1 MDNNSTNNKDNINSG
16 SYSENDIDDV
26 LKIMHKKQQMK
37 EQPHTDSTVIDMDV
51 VKKQSP
57 EQLPLTEVSPDATRI
72 NMEPVKPAPKK
83 PALQE
88 NVPVSS
94 GNGGVNVP
102 KRPSSPAKSTAGIS
116 LDDFNTEVTAVNKGK
131 KGNKFSGSGKT
142 GFLKIGAYIACVVLV
157 SVLLA
162 NFIINV
168 GNDIFAFNKNGKG
181 TLIEEEN
188 VTVFIPEDADTAEI
202 AKILHE
208 AGVIKYPTIFK
219 MYASF
224 RISKRA
230 YLTGDY
236 LSGNQTVNLMMN
248 YDTLINALADYP
260 RSSSGTVRITIP
272 EGLTVKEILEIFE
285 KNGVG
290 KAKDYLE
297 ALQNFEYDYEFAKL
311 LTKDALSEH
320 RFNTDTSY
328 RLEGYLFPDT
338 YDFYLN
344 ENPVSAINKLL
355 VNFNKK
361 FESDFYERCK
371 ELNMTVDEVI
381 TLASL
386 IEKEGNNPS
395 DYYYISSVFHNRLKN
410 SASFPFLNSDATL
423 QYALEKRVGAYEVD
437 TSYEHP
443 YNTYINKGLPPGPI
457 CNPGIEAIYAALYPE
472 KTGYYYFYT
481 KKNGTTVYST
491 TYEQHQN
498 YVNADR

>member
-1 MDNNSTNNKDNINSG
+1 MDNNSKKNENINSG
-16 SYSENDIDDV
+16 SYSGSDIDDV
-26 LKIMHKKQQMK
+26 LKIMHKKQQPK
-37 EQPHTDSTVIDMDV
+37 EQPQADSTVIDMDA
-51 VKKQSP
+51 VKKH
-57 EQLPLTEVSPDATRI
+57 EQLPLTENGSGVSADATRI
-72 NMEPVKPAPKK
+72 NMEPVKPAPVKK
-83 PALQE
+83 APISESKQQAE
-88 NVPVSS
+88 NRTPVRQPVS
-94 GNGGVNVP
+94 P
-102 KRPSSPAKSTAGIS
+102 EKSTTGVS
-116 LDDFNTEVTAVNKGK
+116 LDDFNTEPSDKKSKTNNK
-131 KGNKFSGSGKT
+131 NTSGTSKS
-142 GFLKIGAYIACVVLV
+142 GFLKLAVYVACVVLV
-157 SVLLA
+157 SVIIS
-162 NFIINV
+162 NFVINV
-168 GNDIFAFNKNGKG
+168 GNDVFAFNKNGKG
-181 TLIEEEN
+181 VLVEDEN
-188 VTVFIPEDADTAEI
+188 VTVFIPEDADTADI
-202 AKILHE
+202 AKILHK
-208 AGVIKYPTIFK
+208 AKVIKYPTIFK
-219 MYASF
+219 MFASF

-230 YLTGDY
+230 YLTGEY
-236 LSGNQTVNLMMN
+236 LSGNQTVNHMMN
-248 YDTLINALADYP
+248 YDTLINTLSDYP

-272 EGLTVKEILEIFE
+272 EGLTVKEILELFE

-290 KAKDYLE
+290 KTEDYLE

-311 LTKDALSEH
+311 LSKDALSEH
-320 RFNTDTSY
+320 RFNTDISY

-361 FESDFYERCK
+361 FEADFYERCK

-410 SASFPFLNSDATL
+410 SASFPYLNSDATL
-423 QYALEKRVGAYEVD
+423 QYALEQRAGLYDID
-437 TSYEHP
+437 TSLDHP
-443 YNTYINKGLPPGPI
+443 YNTYVYKGLPPGPI

-472 KTGYYYFYT
+472 KTSYYYFYT

>member
-26 LKIMHKKQQMK
+26 LKIMHKKKQIK
-37 EQPHTDSTVIDMDV
+37 EPAQSDSTVIDMDA

-57 EQLPLTEVSPDATRI
+57 EQLPLTEISPDATRI
-72 NMEPVKPAPKK
+72 NMDPVKPVIKK
-83 PALQE
+83 PVTQREPL
-88 NVPVSS
+88 VSS
-94 GNGGVNVP
+94 GSATP
-102 KRPSSPAKSTAGIS
+102 PQKPSIQARSTAGVS
-116 LDDFNTEVTAVNKGK
+116 LDDFNAETTVNKAK
-131 KGNKFSGSGKT
+131 NNNKFFVSGKL
-142 GFLKIGAYIACVVLV
+142 GFFKLGAYIACIVII

-168 GNDIFAFNKNGKG
+168 GNDVFAFNKNGKG
-181 TLIEEEN
+181 TLLEEEN
-188 VTVFIPEDADTAEI
+188 VTVFIPEDASTAEI
-202 AKILHE
+202 AKILHK
-208 AGVIKYPTIFK
+208 AGIIKYPTVFK

-224 RISKRA
+224 RISKRS

-236 LSGNQTVNLMMN
+236 LSGNQTVNQMMN
-248 YDTLINALADYP
+248 YDTLINVLADYP

-290 KAKDYLE
+290 KAKDYTE
-297 ALQNFEYDYEFAKL
+297 ALQNFEYNYEFAKL
-311 LTKDALSEH
+311 LTKDSISEY
-320 RFNTDTSY
+320 RFDTDMSY

-361 FESDFYERCK
+361 FEEDFYERCK
-371 ELNMTVDEVI
+371 ELNMTVDQVI

-386 IEKEGNNPS
+386 IEKEGNNSS

-410 SASFPFLNSDATL
+410 SAAFPFLNSDATL
-423 QYALEKRVGAYEVD
+423 QYALEKRVGAYDVN
-437 TSYEHP
+437 TSLDHP
-443 YNTYINKGLPPGPI
+443 YNTYVYKGLPPGPI

-472 KTGYYYFYT
+472 KTNYYYFYT
-481 KKNGTTVYST
+481 KKNGITVYST
-491 TYEQHQN
+491 TYEQHQS
-498 YVNADR
+498 YVYADR